1 MSASHAGSDRTKRL
15 VALIM
20 LAALAL
26 AAAPGGTWA
35 HPPAAP
41 PVEPV
46 RIDKAR
52 MDATLA
58 AMVESGR
65 AVGVTALVWQDDQER
80 YFGAAG
86 MADREQGRPMGRDT
100 LVQIFSMTKPVT
112 GVALMQLW
120 EQGRFGLDDPLARY
134 LPEFADVK
142 VIDGR
147 GGLRAPSRPILI
159 RDIMRHTA
167 GFSYGMRDTMA
178 DAAFKAADP
187 LNNANDLSEFGRRL
201 ASVPLMFD
209 PGDQWSYSA
218 AVDVQALLVEKLS
231 GQPFEAYVK
240 SHILD
245 PLGMKQTGWTQPQ
258 EAFQRLAATYNIGPD
273 GKLARQGDA
282 ETRSLNFDP
291 TRRLTMGGAGLV
303 ASIDDYARFSR
314 MLLAGG
320 TLDGVRILAPSTVRL
335 MATNQLD
342 PRITDRW
349 WLPGKGSVGFGLDF
363 AVRQSPPQTPEENRG
378 AVGEFFWDG
387 RDSTLFWVDPANH
400 MTVVFFVQ
408 TFPFDGTL
416 HHDLRNAVYGPAY
429 QGPPGDRAKDPNR

>member
-1 MSASHAGSDRTKRL
+1 MSVGRAVSDMMKHSL
-15 VALIM
+15 AVILM
-20 LAALAL
+20 AALAL
-26 AAAPGGTWA
+26 ATAPGAALA
-35 HPPAAP
+35 HPPASPAI
-41 PVEPV
+41 EPV

-52 MDATLA
+52 IDAALA
-58 AMVESGR
+58 AMVDSGR
-65 AVGVTALVWQDDQER
+65 AVGVTALVWQDGQER

-86 MADREQGRPMGRDT
+86 MADREQGRPMSRDT

-134 LPEFADVK
+134 LPEFAEVK

-147 GGLRAPSRPILI
+147 GGLRPPSRPIMI

-167 GFSYGMRDTMA
+167 GFSYGMRETKA

-201 ASVPLMFD
+201 AGVPLMFD

-231 GQPFEAYVK
+231 GQPFEGYVRT
-240 SHILD
+240 HILD

-258 EAFQRLAATYNIGPD
+258 EAFPRLAATYNKGPD
-273 GKLARQGDA
+273 GKLARQSDS

-291 TRRLTMGGAGLV
+291 ARRLTMGGAGLV

-320 TLDGVRILAPSTVRL
+320 ALDGARILAPSTVRL

-342 PRITDRW
+342 PRVTDRW

-387 RDSTLFWVDPANH
+387 RDSTLFWVDPANQ
-400 MTVVFFVQ
+400 MIVVFFVQ

-416 HHDLRNAVYGPAY
+416 HHDLREAVYGPAY
-429 QGPPGDRAKDPNR
+429 RGPPGD